1 MLTFVLNLE
10 LIKKTIEK
18 SLHRPV
24 NDDIET
30 YESIKEK
37 FVLINR
43 DGLFDEQIKKI
54 DSIIELTKES
64 INENGYYCPDDDLR
78 YILNS
83 IDFEFK
89 RIKDVEKAINIDYIV
104 QLLDFKTLDLM
115 ECQEIT
121 YYLHKL
127 GERLLKINIIPDK

>member
-10 LIKKTIEK
+10 LIKRTIEK
-18 SLHRPV
+18 SLYKPS
-24 NDDIET
+24 DDLES

-64 INENGYYCPDDDLR
+64 IKENGYYCPDDDLR
-78 YILNS
+78 DILNS
-83 IDFEFK
+83 IDFEYK

-127 GERLLKINIIPDK
+127 GERLLKINIIPEK